1 MYTEPILLYKCLV
14 GERVILST
22 GEESQP
28 CVVFLLMV
36 VYGLCLLDM
45 VHNHINSGLVTRQVN

>member
-14 GERVILST
+14 GERDILST

-36 VYGLCLLDM
+36 AYGLCLLDM
-45 VHNHINSGLVTRQVN
+45 VHNNMNTY